1 MTSENAKVAYD
12 NAIRDGRTEIAEMI
26 LLRHPDFKKEAK
38 EVSEEEPEEDKPK
51 KSKKNS
57 KEE

>member
-12 NAIRDGRTEIAEMI
+12 NAIRDNDIETAVMI
-26 LLRHPDFKKEAK
+26 LKRHPEFKEIPKEETISKRGRPKKE
-38 EVSEEEPEEDKPK
+38 SE
-51 KSKKNS
+51 